1 MGLVVWDW
9 LRCHMVFGNSQLR
22 SLGVT
27 PSICVEFPPICVEFL
42 TVCVEFPVIC
52 VESPVTSRGNRH
64 ELPRFFPVTDDTSD
78 PGTGKPSL
86 SS

>member
-1 MGLVVWDW
+1 
-9 LRCHMVFGNSQLR
+9 MVFGNSQLR

-27 PSICVEFPPICVEFL
+27 PSICVEFPPICVEFLTVCVEFL